1 MSRRQHSGVEQ
12 LAVGRHGASGSRLVA
27 SPYHEAKPVSAEVCV
42 LATGI
47 GV

>member
-1 MSRRQHSGVEQ
+1 MSCRQQSEVEQ

-27 SPYHEAKPVSAEVCV
+27 SPYHEAKSVSAEVCA
-42 LATGI
+42 LATGV